1 MEKTV
6 ALFDLPYQWIFPV
19 IFVVMT
25 GIIGFCFMKYVILA
39 DNSSDDTEEPSAPQE
54 RTESDQQAEQQ
65 TDAQTKETATSVPCD
80 KSELH

>member
-39 DNSSDDTEEPSAPQE
+39 DNGSDDAEESSAPLE
-54 RTESDQQAEQQ
+54 RTESDQQVEPQP
-65 TDAQTKETATSVPCD
+65 DTSKNEAPISAPRD

>member
-1 MEKTV
+1 MERTV

-39 DNSSDDTEEPSAPQE
+39 DNSSDDAEESSAPQE
-54 RTESDQQAEQQ
+54 RTESDQPAEQQ
-65 TDAQTKETATSVPCD
+65 TDVPTNEAPTSAPRD

>member
-25 GIIGFCFMKYVILA
+25 AIIGICFMKYVILA
-39 DNSSDDTEEPSAPQE
+39 ENKDDDEADKE
-54 RTESDQQAEQQ
+54 
-65 TDAQTKETATSVPCD
+65 AQPKVEETAVTQVREKGEEKESQ
-80 KSELH
+80 